1 MSLVADALQPFLV
14 KGLINQKRPSGMT
27 LADLIGRQ
35 ETIGFDLDFDNI
47 NKSICFD
54 FRDARDIVGSVA
66 SDISRLASASFQTIR
81 SIPNEFTEKAIPWA
95 VIRTYYAAFYAGQAL
110 IRLFGESCSYFD
122 REHIAR
128 ISELGKICDKTPEFR
143 LTKSVYHCVLNDA
156 ATAIERGCGWSSR
169 NILECLWY
177 SNK

>member
-1 MSLVADALQPFLV
+1 
-14 KGLINQKRPSGMT
+14 MT

-81 SIPNEFTEKAIPWA
+81 SIPNEFTEKEAIPWA

-110 IRLFGESCSYFD
+110 IRLFGES
-122 REHIAR
+122 
-128 ISELGKICDKTPEFR
+128 
-143 LTKSVYHCVLNDA
+143 
-156 ATAIERGCGWSSR
+156 
-169 NILECLWY
+169 
-177 SNK
+177 